1 MDETK
6 RGTAKLV
13 SYEAD
18 AHEAQ
23 MKMLRQLLLSEEA
36 SFSQLQKSA
45 DLTSDHATFHIKQLI
60 QSGYIAKKLKSY
72 GKYVLTRK
80 GKEYANRMD
89 TEEQVIEKQ
98 PKLSVVV
105 VVENEKGE
113 HLQQERLKQP
123 YFGYWGHMTGKIR
136 WGETMLEAGA
146 RELLEE
152 TGLTADLRIVGFYHK
167 LDYDKQ
173 TNELLEDKYFCLIH
187 GTNPQGELIDTEGQH
202 NEWLSSEEFMKKEK
216 QFGSV
221 LDTIQMVREK
231 NYVVREEKYQYE
243 AEDY

>member
-1 MDETK
+1 MDETT
-6 RGTAKLV
+6 RGTTKLV

-23 MKMLRQLLLSEEA
+23 MKILRQLLLSEEV
-36 SFSQLQKSA
+36 SFSELQKSA
-45 DLTSDHATFHIKQLI
+45 GLSSDHTTFHIKQLI
-60 QSGYIAKKLKSY
+60 QSGYITKKVKAY
-72 GKYVLTRK
+72 GKYILTRK

-89 TEEQVIEKQ
+89 TDQQVIEKQ

-113 HLQQERLKQP
+113 HLQQQRLKQP

-136 WGETMLEAGA
+136 WGETMLQAGA

-152 TGLTADLRIVGFYHK
+152 TGLTADLRVVGFYHK
-167 LDYDKQ
+167 LDYDDQ

-187 GTNPQGELIDTEGQH
+187 GINPQGELIDTEGQH
-202 NEWLSSEEFMKKEK
+202 NEWLSSEAFMKKEK

-221 LDTIQMVREK
+221 LETIKMVQSEH
-231 NYVVREEKYQYE
+231 YVIKEEKYSYKS
-243 AEDY
+243 EDY